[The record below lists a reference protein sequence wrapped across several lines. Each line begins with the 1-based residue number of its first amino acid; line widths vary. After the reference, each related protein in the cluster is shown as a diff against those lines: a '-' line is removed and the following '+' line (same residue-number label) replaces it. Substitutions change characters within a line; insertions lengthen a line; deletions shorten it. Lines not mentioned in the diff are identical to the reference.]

1 MAERSVEGRHSRIHR
16 VLKRAPNASVPYLS
30 LEMRFP
36 LLQELLATKPECM
49 RSLLTSWTKLET
61 TAGMQKAVMPLTHD
75 SIFSRCLCLFV
86 CFFLSLFV
94 RSFVG
99 LVFVCLVGWLVV
111 VVARVVAACP
121 ITSNYLLLLTNH

>member
-1 MAERSVEGRHSRIHR
+1 M
-16 VLKRAPNASVPYLS
+16 LKRAPNASVPYLS

-86 CFFLSLFV
+86 SFFLSLFV

-99 LVFVCLVGWLVV
+99 LVVCLFGWLVGCCC
-111 VVARVVAACP
+111 RQSCCCMP
-121 ITSNYLLLLTNH
+121 NN

>member
-1 MAERSVEGRHSRIHR
+1 M
-16 VLKRAPNASVPYLS
+16 LKRAPNASVPYLS

-75 SIFSRCLCLFV
+75 SIFFALFMFVCLFLS
-86 CFFLSLFV
+86 FFLCLFV

-99 LVFVCLVGWLVV
+99 LVVCLFGWLVV